1 MSQKL
6 QAALLELDRFLQDEL
21 SPAEAADDI
30 ATLMAHPPEIVMQ
43 RVAAWAVEQ
52 SPRRS
57 VAIGELVLHAMR
69 KVYILGELNLLDR
82 EAVANYLDRLTTY
95 AMRIAPAQDLDALR
109 VNLTEMR
116 RSRTTSASLAQ
127 LVTRLPSAAPP
138 PMPAMSFEEAQA
150 EKRFALIFD
159 RLQKQ
164 AVNGELPT
172 AQSDPQA
179 FAQLLTM
186 AATRAQTG
194 QEFNQYLEQIK
205 PLVGKD
211 NNVFVILG
219 GGMPSW
225 EMPANLAAG
234 QWKPPAQVGAME
246 KIIDLAEDSKVA
258 TLRLRDLVTAAV
270 GKFNEGALAAA
281 VWMLTL
287 GEDTIK
293 EKRLDPGDIER
304 IRNEGVSLINAAQ
317 LRKYAE
323 NKGRHAAVRIALQFF
338 PSLHLEQLFR
348 RLRGEK
354 QADMRRTLLG
364 FIEAYGVNGREF
376 ALDELERELER
387 PDLDTYYL
395 RNLIYL
401 LHRIARE
408 SDDSVARELAAL
420 TKATAPGQNIYVMKE
435 AATAIAQVKSDDA
448 AALLIKRLDEFGK
461 AEPLAERIKLLDRTV
476 NSLARIATPAALIAI
491 ARHGLNDARPRLDAL
506 AQHDLSFDKPTVE
519 LLLKTLRAELP
530 NKLFGRAKLT
540 DATMHIV
547 NALSGTE
554 DEEVEEALRDVAERF
569 PEHAPKIAARQ
580 PPPPAKSEPA
590 ATLTGEL
597 EFFGLPAIMQSI
609 SDMRYSGMLTLT
621 NKQRQVASKLVFLE
635 GKFVNAQTGHIRG
648 LDALYEAL
656 ELPVAGTF
664 AFVPYPPERLKSD
677 IEPSEIVG
685 LLLEGVRRNDE
696 LQRFLALVPD
706 SMTFAKGSA
715 KPTPAQEEDD
725 PAFIRDL
732 WVRAVSGAR
741 VADWSRELP
750 FDTFRIRRQLAHW
763 LETGAL
769 SAK

>member
-580 PPPPAKSEPA
+580 PSPPAKSEPA